1 MPQSRVETTGGAIQ
15 KDESMCTHTHTNVY
29 HLNICILTNGDP
41 HWTSH
46 NNSLHFFIT
55 KKKKETFTQHPMQ
68 ADRLDVDESERE
80 ESRIKAKFL
89 I

>member
-1 MPQSRVETTGGAIQ
+1 ME
-15 KDESMCTHTHTNVY
+15 THTGPLTITV
-29 HLNICILTNGDP
+29 CIF
-41 HWTSH
+41 
-46 NNSLHFFIT
+46 SLQ